1 MKGTSRENGLAARN
15 DVRAAWWMAA
25 GLLWLASACASG
37 PTPRPEAAVVTPE
50 RLYPLTL
57 GSAWSYDVDAGDGEA
72 VLAITRVVEAGPG
85 YAGVLGGEGVRRY
98 ELRPD
103 GVFQGALGGYLLKA
117 PIAAN
122 ASWDAGRG
130 VTARV
135 AETGVAVETAAGRF
149 SGCVRVVEE
158 GAASGAVV
166 RTTYCPDVGP
176 VEVESRIVLDHGA
189 VQVIAR
195 LRGYRIGGEPAN
207 PNAVKPN

>member
-1 MKGTSRENGLAARN
+1 MTGVIRGARHSTADLRWSLAT
-15 DVRAAWWMAA
+15 
-25 GLLWLASACASG
+25 LLLLSACASG
-37 PTPRPEAAVVTPE
+37 PTARPEASALTPE
-50 RLYPLTL
+50 RLYPLAL

-72 VLAITRVVEAGPG
+72 VLAITRVVEAGKG

-103 GVFQGALGGYLLKA
+103 GLYQTALDGYLLKA
-117 PIAAN
+117 PITVN
-122 ASWDAGRG
+122 ASWPAGRG

-135 AETGVAVETAAGRF
+135 AEMAVAVETAAGRF
-149 SGCVRVVEE
+149 KDCVRVVEE

-176 VEVESRIVLDHGA
+176 VEVESRIVLDHGT

-195 LRGYRIGGEPAN
+195 LRGYRIGAEPGHSG
-207 PNAVKPN
+207 AVKSK

>member
-1 MKGTSRENGLAARN
+1 MSGAAR
-15 DVRAAWWMAA
+15 WMALVA
-25 GLLWLASACASG
+25 LLLVACASG
-37 PTPRPEAAVVTPE
+37 PAPRPEAQALTPE
-50 RLYPLTL
+50 RLYPLAL
-57 GSAWSYDVDAGDGEA
+57 GSAWSYDVDAGDGES

-103 GVFQGALGGYLLKA
+103 GLFQSALGGYLLKA

-122 ASWDAGRG
+122 ATWDAGRG
-130 VTARV
+130 ITARV
-135 AETGVAVETAAGRF
+135 AETALAIETAAGRF
-149 SGCVRVVEE
+149 TGCVRVIEE

-166 RTTYCPDVGP
+166 RTVYCPDVGP

-195 LRGYRIGGEPAN
+195 LRGYRIGGEATPAS
-207 PNAVKPN
+207 AVKSN

>member
-1 MKGTSRENGLAARN
+1 MNGWA
-15 DVRAAWWMAA
+15 AA
-25 GLLWLASACASG
+25 GLLLAGCASAPA
-37 PTPRPEAAVVTPE
+37 PRPEVAGLTPE
-50 RLYPLTL
+50 RLYPLAL
-57 GSAWSYDVDAGDGEA
+57 GSAWSYDVDAGDGEQ

-103 GVFQGALGGYLLKA
+103 GLYQTALGGYLLKA
-117 PIAAN
+117 PITAN

-135 AETGVAVETAAGRF
+135 AETAVAVETGAGSF

-158 GAASGAVV
+158 GAPSGAVV

-195 LRGYRIGGEPAN
+195 LRGYRIGGEPTETN
-207 PNAVKPN
+207 PVKSN